1 MKIEF
6 DSNQRWQYSLTIK
19 MVLLGV
25 LGLMFLIP
33 LEMIKS
39 VISERQKTSEIVKK
53 EIAEQWSSAQTVS
66 GPVLNIP
73 VKSIQVNKEAE
84 PKISVLHILPDRINI
99 TGTIEAEKRYRSI
112 YQAVVYTSALNIS
125 GEIIIPPF
133 PVSEGA
139 ELLWS
144 EAYYTLGIS
153 DNRGLKGNILFKTSR
168 SESEATPG
176 LRDGDLFFSGIS
188 FPANIDGAEKSFPL
202 AWTSIWPDQK
212 VLVSHLLEKQPML
225 RYIPSGILRVLKA
238 TFFHSKGLS
247 IRMDLLLNGWL
258 RT

>member
-153 DNRGLKGNILFKTSR
+153 DNRGLKGNILFLKHHVQNQK
-168 SESEATPG
+168 PPNWKWYV
-176 LRDGDLFFSGIS
+176 FFSGIS
-188 FPANIDGAEKSFPL
+188 FPANIDGADKKFSL
-202 AWTSIWPDQK
+202 AWTSIWPDK
-212 VLVSHLLEKQPML
+212 E
-225 RYIPSGILRVLKA
+225 A
-238 TFFHSKGLS
+238 
-247 IRMDLLLNGWL
+247 L
-258 RT
+258 RTGWKNNQC